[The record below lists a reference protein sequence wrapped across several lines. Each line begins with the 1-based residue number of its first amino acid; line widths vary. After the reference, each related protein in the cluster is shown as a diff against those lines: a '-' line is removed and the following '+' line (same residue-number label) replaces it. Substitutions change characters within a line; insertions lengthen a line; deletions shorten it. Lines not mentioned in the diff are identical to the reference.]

1 LSDPEPSI
9 HHFLQLKPLLMPP
22 QSAANALDAAL
33 QDVALASESVRVQT
47 LRMILSAD
55 ILNASCH
62 LHKNVS
68 KPF

>member
-1 LSDPEPSI
+1 
-9 HHFLQLKPLLMPP
+9 MPP

-47 LRMILSAD
+47 LRMILCAD

>member
-1 LSDPEPSI
+1 
-9 HHFLQLKPLLMPP
+9 MPP
-22 QSAANALDAAL
+22 QSAANVLDAVL
-33 QDVALASESVRVQT
+33 HDVALASESVRVQISRE
-47 LRMILSAD
+47 LHAG